1 MRRREV
7 IAGFIS
13 AAIVAAPG
21 ALSAAAQQTGRVYR
35 IGYLGTN
42 PTRTADQQRMW
53 DAFAEGLREHGLVVG
68 RNVLLERRFSEG
80 QEERLPGFAAE
91 LLQWGADVLVVASVS
106 AGRAAKEATS
116 SVPIVMAMV
125 SDPER
130 TGLIASLAHPGGNVT
145 GLSAQIND
153 LTGKYIEMLKEVVPG
168 ITRFA
173 VFWNPN
179 NLSSRMSWED
189 LRDTAP
195 VVGLTPVSI
204 EIRGPGDLDAALAK
218 LAAEK
223 PDAAFIQLAV
233 MAFRAPILAFAIE
246 RRIPVITASRTFAD
260 PGVLLTYGASTAEG
274 FRRAA
279 GYIDKVLKGAKPA
292 DLPVEQPTK
301 FELVIN
307 LRTAKALGLAI
318 PPTLLARVD
327 EVIE

>member
-7 IAGFIS
+7 IAVFIS

-42 PTRTADQQRMW
+42 PTRTADQQRVW

-145 GLSAQIND
+145 GVSAQIND

-189 LRDTAP
+189 ARDTAP

-204 EIRGPGDLDAALAK
+204 EIRGPDDLDAALAK

-233 MAFRAPILAFAIE
+233 MAIAALIIRIIDQSGRAHDCI
-246 RRIPVITASRTFAD
+246 SRGHRFEQHAAA
-260 PGVLLTYGASTAEG
+260 VEG
-274 FRRAA
+274 TPEPPRSDAA
-279 GYIDKVLKGAKPA
+279 GNVDRGCPRQ
-292 DLPVEQPTK
+292 PVSTPTS
-301 FELVIN
+301 V
-307 LRTAKALGLAI
+307 
-318 PPTLLARVD
+318 PP
-327 EVIE
+327 